1 MGTRLYPKTNDS
13 SIMERLA
20 GVAPGTQALLE
31 KLEATWKETRSD
43 DWDSDTLYDLLDAHP
58 EANRLYDFHLFGWGK
73 LNSDQWTLIRNNVTS
88 EDDVYGGSTSDPR
101 LMQQL
106 VDLVA
111 HNCWDTNLEGVESL
125 SWG

>member
-1 MGTRLYPKTNDS
+1 MGTRLYPSTSDS

-31 KLEATWKETRSD
+31 QLEATWKETRSSD
-43 DWDSDTLYDLLDAHP
+43 RDSDTLYDLLDAHP

-73 LNSDQWTLIRNNVTS
+73 LNSEQWALIRSNAAS
-88 EDDVYGGSTSDPR
+88 EDDVYGGSTIDPR

-106 VDLVA
+106 VDLVYYNG
-111 HNCWDTNLEGVESL
+111 HRVNLEGVTAL